1 MERKIHE
8 EITMRGDID
17 VASFVKALS
26 IPVDETYRGDCPVC
40 FRKNTFTATHTSG
53 RLLYNCYHADCSVG
67 GTTKTGNLVQ
77 TSSVAKDKKPDRVDL
92 SVYNKQWVGL
102 DRSQRV
108 VDYLKSVQSYHA
120 YKNRFANIRYDVKE
134 DRCVFLVYKD
144 KSLVD
149 AVGRS
154 LTNSKP
160 KWKRYASSRVPFV
173 TANDSNYLVI
183 VEDCASAC
191 ALTLAN
197 VHGMALMGT
206 NLLTDY
212 LKYIKHYK
220 LVTVALDKDASKKAM
235 KIVHELSIHVRT
247 KLVLLDR
254 DIKRWSEEEIKEKF
268 DVA

>member
-1 MERKIHE
+1 MS
-8 EITMRGDID
+8 GNID
-17 VASFVKALS
+17 VATFVKALS
-26 IPVDETYRGDCPVC
+26 IPTDETYRGDCPVC
-40 FRKNTFTATHTSG
+40 HRKNTFNVTSTLG
-53 RLLYNCYHADCSVG
+53 RLLYNCYHADCTVG
-67 GTTKTGNLVQ
+67 GTTKTGHLIQASSRTKNQ
-77 TSSVAKDKKPDRVDL
+77 TPQKVDL

-108 VDYLKSVQSYHA
+108 VDYLKSVQAYHA

-144 KSLVD
+144 KTLVD

-173 TANDSNYLVI
+173 TANDSSYLVI

-235 KIVHELSIHVRT
+235 KMVHELSIHVRT
-247 KLVLLDR
+247 KLKLIDK
-254 DIKRWSEEEIKEKF
+254 DIKTWTTEKIIGEF
-268 DVA
+268 NE

>member
-1 MERKIHE
+1 MS
-8 EITMRGDID
+8 GNID
-17 VASFVKALS
+17 VATFVKALS
-26 IPVDETYRGDCPVC
+26 IPTDETYRGDCPVC
-40 FRKNTFTATHTSG
+40 HRKNTFNVTSTLG
-53 RLLYNCYHADCSVG
+53 RLLYNCYHADCTVG
-67 GTTKTGNLVQ
+67 GTTKTGHLIQASSRTKNQ
-77 TSSVAKDKKPDRVDL
+77 TPQKVDL

-108 VDYLKSVQSYHA
+108 VDYLKSVQAYHA

-144 KSLVD
+144 KTLVD

-173 TANDSNYLVI
+173 TANDSSYLVI

-191 ALTLAN
+191 ALTISG
-197 VHGMALMGT
+197 VRGMALMGT
-206 NLLTDY
+206 NLLTEY
-212 LKYIKHYK
+212 LKYCKGYK

-235 KIVHELSIHVRT
+235 KMVHELSIHVRT
-247 KLVLLDR
+247 KLKLIDK
-254 DIKRWSEEEIKEKF
+254 DIKTWTTEKIIGEF
-268 DVA
+268 NE